1 MIDLSQH
8 NKEPIE
14 SHRYVAELCAILSGL
29 LLSASFPPG
38 ITPWTAWL
46 ALVPLLWGISD
57 KPPSRAFVL
66 GLMTGFSHA
75 LTLIYWILVVMG
87 HYGGLDIFTSS
98 GILILFCL
106 YLALFPAGFACLS
119 RLGAG
124 SRFQVLWWGVLWV
137 GLEYVRA
144 WILTGFPW
152 CLLGYSQ
159 YGRIHL
165 IQVADLTGV
174 YGISFLIALSNG
186 IIYRLLFDR
195 PSFRGAAGTAETV
208 LAILLIPA
216 SLVYGWHRVEGYRE
230 ARGRPSPL
238 RVAVVQGNIDQSLKW
253 NAEFQEKTVQIY
265 ESLTRQAA
273 PFRPDLVLWPETAV
287 PFFFQEKTSLSR
299 RVAESAAGLKAS
311 LVFGSPA
318 YGHVDGK
325 TRFYNR
331 AYVLSPEGRPKDYYD
346 KTHLVPFGEY
356 VPLKRFLPFV
366 HRLVPAAGDF
376 AAGERPGPLEIPGTP
391 AGVLICYEVIF
402 PELARAQVE
411 KGARVLLN
419 LTNDA
424 WFGRTSAPYQHLSM
438 AVFRAVENARPLVRA
453 ANTGIS
459 AFINPI
465 GEITLQSGLFSEE
478 VLTQE
483 VGLPGPSLRF
493 YTVHGDLFAAGL
505 LLLGL
510 IKIICALWYN
520 DLLKAFLKIGHGA
533 SRSGTSKGR

>member
-1 MIDLSQH
+1 MSR
-8 NKEPIE
+8 KSVPF
-14 SHRYVAELCAILSGL
+14 LCAALSGL

-38 ITPWTAWL
+38 VTPWTAWV
-46 ALVPLLWGISD
+46 ALVPLLWCVSD
-57 KPPSRAFVL
+57 KAPSRAFVL
-66 GLMTGFSHA
+66 GLLAGFVHA

-87 HYGGLDIFTSS
+87 HYGGLDILTST

-119 RLGAG
+119 RLVAG
-124 SRFQVLWWGVLWV
+124 GRFQVLWWAALWV
-137 GLEYVRA
+137 SLEYVRA

-159 YGRIHL
+159 YSRIHL
-165 IQVADLTGV
+165 IQMADLTGV
-174 YGISFLIALSNG
+174 YGISFLILLSNG
-186 IIYRLLFDR
+186 LIYRLLFDR
-195 PSFRGAAGTAETV
+195 PSFRRATGMVETA
-208 LAILLIPA
+208 LALMLISA
-216 SLVYGWHRVEGYRE
+216 SLVYGWHRVASYGEGT
-230 ARGRPSPL
+230 GRLSSL
-238 RVAVVQGNIDQSLKW
+238 RVAVIQGNIDQSLKW
-253 NAEFQEKTVQIY
+253 NAEFQGKTVGIY
-265 ESLTRQAA
+265 ETLTRQAA

-299 RVAESAAGLKAS
+299 RVAEAAAGLKAS

-325 TRFYNR
+325 ARFYNR
-331 AYVLSPEGRPKDYYD
+331 AYLLSPEGRPIDYYD
-346 KTHLVPFGEY
+346 KMHLVPFGEY

-376 AAGERPGPLEIPGTP
+376 AAGSKLGPLEIPGTP

-411 KGARVLLN
+411 KGARILLN

-438 AVFRAVENARPLVRA
+438 SVFRAVENGRPLVRA

-459 AFINPI
+459 AFISPI
-465 GEITLQSGLFSEE
+465 GEITLKSDLFAEG
-478 VLTQE
+478 VLTRE
-483 VGLPGPSLRF
+483 VKLPEPAFRF
-493 YTVHGDLFAAGL
+493 YTLHGDLFAAAL
-505 LLLGL
+505 LLLVL
-510 IKIICALWYN
+510 IKIICTLWYN
-520 DLLKAFLKIGHGA
+520 GLLKAFLKIGRDA
-533 SRSGTSKGR
+533 SPRGTSKGR